1 MVPDLIVRDRSRR
14 ATATVG
20 GRLDPR
26 SNSLNAL
33 RLALALLVLVAHA
46 GELGG
51 YGLQTKP
58 LGPWAVAGFFC
69 ISGYLIAAS
78 RARARSVGD
87 FFARRVVRIYP
98 AFLVVLVVV
107 GFGFAP
113 LASSFLNAGP
123 WSPGAG
129 AQYVLRN
136 AGLWMAQ
143 PAIPGMLEDVPYPG
157 VWNGSLWTLAFEFAC
172 YVVTGLVGC
181 LAARWGTRVTIVLW
195 VGAMTV
201 SLLAGVGLIAVAGTL
216 ATLATLLGFY
226 LAGTVLFLGRD
237 HVPLHPIL
245 LVAAGAIVAAV
256 AATGVPTVLAGP
268 AMAYA
273 MLALG
278 ILLPLPR
285 VGARNDISY
294 GIYIYAFPVQQGLA
308 LALADRGVPIVVP
321 LVLAIALT
329 VPLAWASWLVVERP
343 AMRAHRRWSSRRG
356 TAGLA

>member
-14 ATATVG
+14 SPATIG
-20 GRLDPR
+20 GRLDPG

-33 RLALALLVLVAHA
+33 RLGLALLVLIAHA
-46 GELGG
+46 WELGG

-69 ISGYLIAAS
+69 ISGYLIALS
-78 RARARSVGD
+78 RTRARGVGD

-113 LASSFLNAGP
+113 LASTFLDAGP

-172 YVVTGLVGC
+172 YVVTGLLGC

-195 VGAMTV
+195 VGTMAV
-201 SLLAGVGLIAVAGTL
+201 SVLSVLGLLPAPGTL
-216 ATLATLLGFY
+216 ATFATLLAFY
-226 LAGTVLFLGRD
+226 LSGTLLFLGGHR
-237 HVPLHPIL
+237 VPLRPGII
-245 LVAAGAIVAAV
+245 VAAAAVVAAV
-256 AATGVPTVLAGP
+256 AVSGAPTALAGP
-268 AMAYA
+268 AMAYL
-273 MLALG
+273 MLGLG
-278 ILLPLPR
+278 IVLPLRR

-294 GIYIYAFPVQQGLA
+294 GIYIYAFPVQQMLA
-308 LALADRGVPIVVP
+308 LALAEQGVPVVVP
-321 LVLAIALT
+321 LVLAIVIT
-329 VPLAWASWLVVERP
+329 VPLAWASWLRVERP
-343 AMRAHRRWSSRRG
+343 TMRAHRRWSSRHRR
-356 TAGLA
+356 AGLA